1 MDTKSSKKQES
12 LINSMRLKKKERKE
26 KKEKQLKFSHIHSL
40 VPELASGFGPSL
52 ERSRV
57 VEMPFKARYFH
68 GLHCG

>member
-1 MDTKSSKKQES
+1 
-12 LINSMRLKKKERKE
+12 MRLKKKERKE

-57 VEMPFKARYFH
+57 VEMLEQRGEQWIQSFKKMYETKCA
-68 GLHCG
+68 